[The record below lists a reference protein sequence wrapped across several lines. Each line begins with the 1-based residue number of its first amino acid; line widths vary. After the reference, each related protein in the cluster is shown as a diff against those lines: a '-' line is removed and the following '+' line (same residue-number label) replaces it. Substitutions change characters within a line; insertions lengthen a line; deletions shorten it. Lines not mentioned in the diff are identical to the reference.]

1 MEKNRSFLSL
11 VWKMADKVMDD
22 EEEYRMKLERFRV
35 DIVQT
40 LDLERQ
46 FIFSFLRSKSILDEE
61 DCERILNAGAGR
73 QQKVA
78 KFLDVLACKGTDGY
92 RVFVESL
99 EIEHPNL
106 YHKMTGKRAVNR
118 ESLIVVTKRHQIMNR

>member
-1 MEKNRSFLSL
+1 MVGEKQVFSYDIM
-11 VWKMADKVMDD
+11 KMADKVI
-22 EEEYRMKLERFRV
+22 EEEEEEFRVKLERFRV

-78 KFLDVLACKGTDGY
+78 KFLDVLACKGPEGY
-92 RVFVESL
+92 KVFVESL

-106 YHKMTGKRAVNR
+106 YHKMTGKRAANSK
-118 ESLIVVTKRHQIMNR
+118 SL